1 MKTAVIYGTMMGK
14 CIKTC
19 INYHIY
25 VWQKSRTIR

>member
-25 VWQKSRTIR
+25 V